1 MLHREN
7 LNALKSQISDTRR
20 LWKQTIFWTG
30 LAIVVVFF
38 IGLLF
43 SGALIDLFLPLPSMI
58 RILLLAGIIGFV
70 GFLCFKYII
79 KRHFAPITPHD
90 IALKVEECH
99 PELEDRLVS
108 AIQFGDRSIDD
119 PMQAHM
125 VNRLVTDA
133 IAESKSID
141 FKATVDKSQ
150 RNKRVAAA
158 FLAFLICGLTVI
170 TFPNQTETA
179 LRRIFVPW
187 KKTDPILTTK
197 LVVKPGEARIL
208 RGQSLPI
215 EVEITGRKA
224 DQATIIY
231 TKLDSNQ
238 TDVLI
243 EKKIKMVPFENQKN
257 HFGYEVFNV
266 DHEMKYYIVVNETE
280 SEHFTV
286 KVFDVP
292 KVKDIE
298 VSYSFPAYT
307 KIKPMIQRDNG
318 DIRAIVGTEAT
329 VRIMPNKP
337 IQTATLQIGDG
348 ERQPMQI
355 DELITYQAKILENG
369 KYTVDLLCIDGFKNQ
384 VPIEYEINA
393 VPDKKPEV
401 AITDPSRDV
410 KATKL
415 EEVSVTI
422 EATDDFGLAELVL
435 TYSIGSS
442 GNQQLPVETSLTKT
456 DKNISRSYIFYLEEM
471 DIEPGDVISYFAEAT
486 DNNTLTGPGKGT
498 SQIYF
503 IEIKPFNERYEEI
516 ESQGE
521 PQNSQNQDSPAAQL
535 MAKLAGDQKQIIR
548 ETWKHINSQTDK
560 TNDEYTSEVKKTA
573 KKQEKLRDQVQR
585 AVDEIG
591 TFMQEGS
598 VDPEILMLLEQ
609 AIDKM
614 GEAADTLGRVEPKPA
629 LPAEQ
634 DALELVVKAIMKL
647 QKVLTQMQN
656 GENQQMAEDLEVEL
670 EDLDNQFAEDQK
682 QLEQEMREQTQE
694 LLEQAR
700 ETLEQ
705 QKNLNQQSQ
714 QMGRENQPSRRQM
727 QQNSQEQQQLAQQ
740 TQQMAQQAQQMSNQ
754 QSEGPQS
761 NRNQQRLEQAAKSMR
776 GASESQQKSADSL
789 KQQQP
794 QVSTAK
800 GAKATE
806 QLEEAINQLEK
817 MASQFTDE
825 ALADVTE
832 KINQMINQQSQ
843 VRSQTTEVK
852 GDMEQNGSTSE
863 NRQQTADL
871 SKQQRNLQK
880 SLQGLQQNLTDLQ
893 EELNRQ
899 GDSKAERDVANA
911 NRRLIE
917 DQTERDMSNAERAL
931 RWRNLEYAERN
942 QQEILES
949 LEQTR
954 DHLLQARLNMAQ
966 TEEER
971 LEAMLEQLERWENQ
985 VEDTQRELEAMDQ
998 QPDQAKQKRQ
1008 EQLSEQQKQIRENVK
1023 QKSATRNTATD
1034 GEYEEL
1040 WLGLLKSLT
1049 PPSRNGRDTTAFP
1062 DFNLALTN
1070 INKLKQAL
1078 ENRLVE
1084 IQQDKQL
1091 AKVAKEDVPPEY
1103 RSAVNQ
1109 YYESLAQ

>member
-7 LNALKSQISDTRR
+7 LDGLKSQILDTRR
-20 LWKQTIFWTG
+20 LWKRTIFWTG
-30 LAIVVVFF
+30 LAIVTVFF

-43 SGALIDLFLPLPSMI
+43 GGALIDLFLPLPSII
-58 RILLLAGIIGFV
+58 RILLLVGLISSV
-70 GFLCFKYII
+70 GFLCFKHII
-79 KRHFAPITPHD
+79 KRHFAPMTLRD
-90 IALKVEECH
+90 IALKVEERH

-108 AIQFGDRSIDD
+108 AIQFGDRPTDD

-125 VNRLVTDA
+125 INRLVTDA
-133 IAESKSID
+133 VEESKSID
-141 FKATVDKSQ
+141 FKATVDKRQ
-150 RNKRVAAA
+150 KNKRVAAA

-179 LRRIFVPW
+179 LRRIFTPW

-197 LVVKPGEARIL
+197 LAVKPGKARIL

-215 EVEITGRKA
+215 EVEITGKKA

-231 TKLDSNQ
+231 TRLDPNQ

-243 EKKIKMVPFENQKN
+243 EKKIKMVPFETQENY
-257 HFGYEVFNV
+257 FGYEIFNV

-292 KVKDIE
+292 KVEDIE
-298 VSYSFPAYT
+298 ISYSFPAYT
-307 KIKPMIQRDNG
+307 KMKPVIQRGNG

-337 IQTATLQIGDG
+337 IQTATIQIGG
-348 ERQPMQI
+348 NEQKSMQI
-355 DELITYQAKILENG
+355 DELITYQAEILENT
-369 KYTVDLLCIDGFKNQ
+369 KYTVDLFCIDGFKNQ
-384 VPIEYEINA
+384 IPIEYEIIA
-393 VPDKKPEV
+393 IPDKKPEV
-401 AITDPSRDV
+401 AIKNPGRDI

-415 EEVSVTI
+415 EEVSVTA
-422 EATDDFGLAELVL
+422 EATDDFGLAELDL
-435 TYSIGSS
+435 TYSVGSS
-442 GNQQLPVETSLTKT
+442 ANRQLPIETSLTET
-456 DKNISRSYIFYLEEM
+456 DKNISRSYTFYLEEI

-486 DNNTLTGPGKGT
+486 DNNTRTGPGKAT

-503 IEIKPFNERYEEI
+503 IEVKPFNERYEEMD
-516 ESQGE
+516 SQGE
-521 PQNSQNQDSPAAQL
+521 SQDENSPAVKL
-535 MAKLAGDQKQIIR
+535 MAKLAGGQKQIIR

-560 TNDEYTSEVKKTA
+560 ISGEYTSEVKKTA
-573 KKQEKLRDQVQR
+573 KKQEKLKDQVQR

-591 TFMQEGS
+591 AFMQEGS

-614 GEAADTLGRVEPKPA
+614 GEAVGNLGRIEPKPA

-647 QKVLTQMQN
+647 QKVLTQMQSS
-656 GENQQMAEDLEVEL
+656 ENQQIAEDLEVEL
-670 EDLDNQFAEDQK
+670 EDLDNQFAEDQQ

-694 LLEQAR
+694 LLEEAR
-700 ETLEQ
+700 EVLEQ
-705 QKNLNQQSQ
+705 QQNLNQQGQ

-727 QQNSQEQQQLAQQ
+727 QQNSQQQQQLAQQ
-740 TQQMAQQAQQMSNQ
+740 THQMAQQAQKMANQ
-754 QSEGPQS
+754 QSGGPQS
-761 NRNQQRLEQAAKSMR
+761 NRSQKRLEQAAQSMR
-776 GASESQQKSADSL
+776 GASQSQRKSADSL
-789 KQQQP
+789 ERQKP
-794 QVSTAK
+794 QASTAK
-800 GAKATE
+800 GTQATE
-806 QLEEAINQLEK
+806 QLEEAIDQLEK
-817 MASQFTDE
+817 VAAQFTDQ
-825 ALADVTE
+825 ALADATE
-832 KINQMINQQSQ
+832 KVSQMINQQSQ

-852 GDMEQNGSTSE
+852 EDMEQNGSTSE
-863 NRQQTADL
+863 NRQQVTDL
-871 SKQQRNLQK
+871 SRQQRSLQQD
-880 SLQGLQQNLTDLQ
+880 LQGLQQNLTDLQ

-899 GDSKAERDVANA
+899 GNSQAERNVASA

-917 DQTERDMSNAERAL
+917 DQTEQDMTDAERAL

-942 QQEILES
+942 QQEVLES

-954 DHLLQARLNMAQ
+954 DQLLQAQLSMAQ

-971 LEAMLEQLERWENQ
+971 LEATLEQLERWENR
-985 VEDTQRELEAMDQ
+985 VEDTRRELEAMDQ
-998 QPDQAKQKRQ
+998 QPAQAQQKRQ

-1023 QKSATRNTATD
+1023 QKSVASKTATD

-1049 PPSRNGRDTTAFP
+1049 PSRGGRNVAFP
-1062 DFNLALTN
+1062 DFDLALTD

-1078 ENRLVE
+1078 ENRLLE
-1084 IQQDKQL
+1084 IQQAKKL
-1091 AKVAKEDVPPEY
+1091 ARVAKEDVPPEY
-1103 RSAVNQ
+1103 RSVVNQ

>member
-1 MLHREN
+1 MLYREN
-7 LNALKSQISDTRR
+7 LDALKSKILDTRR
-20 LWKQTIFWTG
+20 LWRRTIFLTG
-30 LAIVVVFF
+30 LAIVVASL
-38 IGLLF
+38 IGFLF
-43 SGALIDLFLPLPSMI
+43 GEALIDLFLPLPSYV
-58 RILLLAGIIGFV
+58 RILLLVTIIGFV
-70 GFLCFKYII
+70 GFLCFKHII
-79 KRHFAPITPHD
+79 KRHFAPITLHD
-90 IALKVEECH
+90 IALKVEEH
-99 PELEDRLVS
+99 YPELEDRLVS
-108 AIQFGDRSIDD
+108 AIQFGDQKIDD

-133 IAESKSID
+133 IEESKSID

-150 RNKRVAAA
+150 RNKRVAVA
-158 FLAFLICGLTVI
+158 FLAFLIVGLTLI

-179 LRRIFVPW
+179 LKRIFVPW
-187 KKTDPILTTK
+187 EKTDPILTTK
-197 LVVKPGEARIL
+197 LVVKPGNARIL

-215 EVEITGRKA
+215 EVEVTGKKA

-231 TKLDSNQ
+231 TRSNPNE

-243 EKKIKMVPFENQKN
+243 EKNIKMVPFEDQKN
-257 HFGYEVFNV
+257 HFGYEIFNV
-266 DHEMKYYIVVNETE
+266 DHEMKYYIVSNETE

-292 KVKDIE
+292 KVQEIE

-307 KIKPMIQRDNG
+307 KMKPIIQRGSG

-329 VRIMPNKP
+329 IRVIPNKP
-337 IQTATLQIGDG
+337 IQTATLQVGDN
-348 ERQPMQI
+348 EQQPMQI
-355 DELITYQAKILENG
+355 GELITYQAKILKNG
-369 KYTVDLLCIDGFKNQ
+369 KYIIDLLCIDGFKNQ
-384 VPIEYEINA
+384 VPIEYEIIA
-393 VPDKKPEV
+393 IPDKKPEV
-401 AITDPSRDV
+401 AITDPSRDIKV
-410 KATKL
+410 TKL
-415 EEVSVTI
+415 EEVGVTI

-435 TYSIGSS
+435 IYSVGSS
-442 GNQQLPVETSLTKT
+442 RNQLLPIETSLVIT
-456 DKNISRSYIFYLEEM
+456 DKKLSRAYTFYLEEM
-471 DIEPGDVISYFAEAT
+471 DIEPGDVILYFAEAT
-486 DNNTLTGPGKGT
+486 DNNILTGPSKGT

-503 IEIKPFNERYEEI
+503 IEIKPFNERYEEV

-521 PQNSQNQDSPAAQL
+521 SQNEDSPATQL
-535 MAKLAGDQKQIIR
+535 MAKLAGEQKQIIR
-548 ETWKHINSQTDK
+548 ETWKHINFQTDS
-560 TNDEYTSEVKKTA
+560 TSNEYTSEVKKTA
-573 KKQEKLRDQVQR
+573 EKQEKLKSQVQR

-591 TFMQEGS
+591 SFMQEGS

-614 GEAADTLGRVEPKPA
+614 GEAADTLSRIEPETA

-647 QKVLTQMQN
+647 QKVLTRMQ
-656 GENQQMAEDLEVEL
+656 GSENQQMAEDLEVEL
-670 EDLDNQFAEDQK
+670 EDLDNQFTEDQK

-694 LLEQAR
+694 LLQQAH
-700 ETLEQ
+700 EMLEQ
-705 QKNLNQQSQ
+705 QENLNQQSQ

-727 QQNSQEQQQLAQQ
+727 EQNSREQQQLAQQ
-740 TQQMAQQAQQMSNQ
+740 TQQMAQQAQQMANQ
-754 QSEGPQS
+754 QSGGSQS
-761 NRNQQRLEQAAKSMR
+761 SRTQQRLEQAAQSMR
-776 GASESQQKSADSL
+776 GASKSQQKSAESL
-789 KQQQP
+789 IQQQP

-806 QLEEAINQLEK
+806 QLEEAIDQLGK
-817 MASQFTDE
+817 VTAQFTDE
-825 ALADVTE
+825 ALTNSTE
-832 KINQMINQQSQ
+832 KVNQMINQQSQ

-852 GDMEQNGSTSE
+852 EEMEQNDSTAE
-863 NRQQTADL
+863 NRQQVADL
-871 SKQQRNLQK
+871 SKQQRNLRK
-880 SLQGLQQNLTDLQ
+880 DLLSLQQDLADLQ

-899 GDSKAERDVANA
+899 GESKAERNVANA

-917 DQTERDMSNAERAL
+917 DQTERNMADTERAL

-942 QQEILES
+942 QQEIMES

-971 LEAMLEQLERWENQ
+971 LDAMLEQLERWENQ
-985 VEDTQRELEAMDQ
+985 LEDTQRELEAMDQ
-998 QPDQAKQKRQ
+998 QTDRTQQKRQ

-1023 QKSATRNTATD
+1023 QKSVARKTATE

-1040 WLGLLKSLT
+1040 WLSLLESLT
-1049 PPSRNGRDTTAFP
+1049 SPSRNGRNTAFP
-1062 DFNLALTN
+1062 NFDLALTN

-1078 ENRLVE
+1078 ENRLVT
-1084 IQQDKQL
+1084 IQQNKKL

-1103 RSAVNQ
+1103 RSIVNQ